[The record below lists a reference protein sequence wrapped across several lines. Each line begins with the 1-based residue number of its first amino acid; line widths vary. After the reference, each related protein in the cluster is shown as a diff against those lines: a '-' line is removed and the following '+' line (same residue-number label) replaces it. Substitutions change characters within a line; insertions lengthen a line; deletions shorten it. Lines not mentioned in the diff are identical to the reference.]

1 LTKQKHK
8 NNQQEEEIMK
18 RSEKRMMDVPENET
32 VEFMNMKIVDV

>member
-18 RSEKRMMDVPENET
+18 RSEKRMMKIPDKET
-32 VEFMNMKIVDV
+32 VELMNMKIVDV